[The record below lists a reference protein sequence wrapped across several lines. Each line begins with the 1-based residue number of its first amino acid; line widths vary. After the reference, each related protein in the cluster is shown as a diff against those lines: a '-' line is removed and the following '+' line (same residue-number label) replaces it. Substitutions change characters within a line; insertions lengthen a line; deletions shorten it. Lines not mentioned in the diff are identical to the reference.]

1 MKDFLRVLRFAKP
14 YWIYAVFNIVFNIL
28 TVLFSLVSITMIIP
42 FLGLLFG
49 TQEKVYQAPPIGF
62 STTSIKENFYLQITQ
77 IIESRGQIDAL
88 LFICGLVL
96 VMFLFRNLFR
106 YLALFFLTPIRNGVV
121 RDMRDALHKKVL
133 NLPLGYYTEKRKG
146 DIIAR
151 MTTDLVEIEW
161 SIMSS
166 LEMIFKDPLNIIIFL
181 ASLVF
186 ISPELTVFVIVLFP
200 IAGFLIAR
208 IGKSLKKSS
217 EEGQSKMGEILS
229 NIEENIGG
237 LRIIKAFRAE
247 QIIQKQ
253 FEKNSDSYRA
263 TMTKL
268 LRKKDLSS
276 PMSEFLSTVV
286 LVCVM
291 WFGGQLVLGVENSL
305 SPEAFIGYIAIFSQ
319 IIPPAKSFTTA
330 FYYIQ
335 KGSASSK
342 RVMDILDTENSIK
355 DPVIAKGKTFTK
367 QLTFKNVSF
376 KYDTQA
382 VLKDISFDIQKGQT
396 IALVGESGSGKSTI
410 ADLLARFYDIEKG
423 QILIDDINIKDF
435 KLSDLRG
442 LMGIVSQESILFN
455 DSVFNNIT
463 LGNEN
468 ANMDEVIA
476 AAKAANAHEF
486 ILEMN
491 EGYNSNVGEGG
502 GKLSGGQKQRLSI
515 ARAIYKNPPILILDE
530 ATSALD
536 TQSEKLVQEAL
547 SQLMKNRTSIVIA
560 HRLSTIQNADHIL
573 VLKDGEI
580 VEQGTNQELIKKE
593 GVYKRLKDY
602 QNLS

>member
-49 TQEKVYQAPPIGF
+49 TQEKVYQAPPLGF

-291 WFGGQLVLGVENSL
+291 LFGGQLVLGVENSL

>member
-1 MKDFLRVLRFAKP
+1 
-14 YWIYAVFNIVFNIL
+14 
-28 TVLFSLVSITMIIP
+28 
-42 FLGLLFG
+42 
-49 TQEKVYQAPPIGF
+49 
-62 STTSIKENFYLQITQ
+62 
-77 IIESRGQIDAL
+77 
-88 LFICGLVL
+88 
-96 VMFLFRNLFR
+96 MFLFRNLFR